1 MRNFILILSVL
12 TLFSCTKKE
21 SKTIEPILTS
31 STSSVVNNTLR
42 QIVDGN
48 VITSHSY
55 ELKIYEDLG
64 SGTFQLTTTNTYTAN
79 TFPYIFE
86 DIIDNPFYFEIT
98 LHNNSTFTTSGNGVI
113 NADIY
118 YQGNQILFLEADENT
133 WSESYTSTIY
143 NN

>member
-86 DIIDNPFYFEIT
+86 DII
-98 LHNNSTFTTSGNGVI
+98 
-113 NADIY
+113 AR
-118 YQGNQILFLEADENT
+118 
-133 WSESYTSTIY
+133 
-143 NN
+143 